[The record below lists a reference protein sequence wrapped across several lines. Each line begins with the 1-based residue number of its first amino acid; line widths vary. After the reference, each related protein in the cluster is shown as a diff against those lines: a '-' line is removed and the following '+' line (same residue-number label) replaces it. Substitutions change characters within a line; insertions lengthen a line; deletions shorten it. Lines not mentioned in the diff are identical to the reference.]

1 MTRARRSGGVA
12 AQAGQAAAA
21 AATALSTSSAL
32 ASATLAVSSPEA
44 GLNTS
49 PNLPLVPATCL
60 PPMKWPISRM
70 VRSSDLAG
78 HGLGRFCV
86 PG

>member
-21 AATALSTSSAL
+21 AATALSTSAAS
-32 ASATLAVSSPEA
+32 ASATRPVTSPAA

-49 PNLPLVPATCL
+49 PNLPLVPATGL

-70 VRSSDLAG
+70 ASSVRVALAA
-78 HGLGRFCV
+78 
-86 PG
+86 

>member
-21 AATALSTSSAL
+21 AATALFTSAAP
-32 ASATLAVSSPEA
+32 ASATVAMTSPAA

-70 VRSSDLAG
+70 VSLRSPDAA
-78 HGLGRFCV
+78 GLGRFRLR
-86 PG
+86 G